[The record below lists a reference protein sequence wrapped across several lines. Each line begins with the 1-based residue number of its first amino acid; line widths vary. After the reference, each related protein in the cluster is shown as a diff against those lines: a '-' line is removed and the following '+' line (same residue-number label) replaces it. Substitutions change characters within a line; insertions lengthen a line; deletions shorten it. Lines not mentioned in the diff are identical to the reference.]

1 MPPITFNS
9 SDDELELS
17 ELSPC
22 KGESLEA
29 DHPRAHEGNRADVLR
44 EGELQDAKRLRVH
57 SPPPTPAAAADAAA
71 VNA

>member
-22 KGESLEA
+22 EGESLEA
-29 DHPRAHEGNRADVLR
+29 DHPCAHEGNCADVLR
-44 EGELQDAKRLRVH
+44 EGELQDNQTKMDRQNQMTNFELI
-57 SPPPTPAAAADAAA
+57 P
-71 VNA
+71 